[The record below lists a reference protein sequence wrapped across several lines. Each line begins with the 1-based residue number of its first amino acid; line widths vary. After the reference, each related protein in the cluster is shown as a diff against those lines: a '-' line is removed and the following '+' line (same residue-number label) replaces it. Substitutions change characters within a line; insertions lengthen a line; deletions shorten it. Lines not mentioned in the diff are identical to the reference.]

1 MISYHGSDE
10 ALTVVNGGTGNGIY
24 LTADRAIAEQYAR
37 LTAGRLNSAGTP
49 TLLTITLADTANIA
63 DKWDAEAVI
72 DAVANDEC
80 TGFDQDAYSYWAI
93 IEMNEIRD
101 ALAAAGYDGI
111 TLQDTAPD
119 GQDHESVL
127 VWNAA
132 VLAITA
138 TATLDAA

>member
-10 ALTVVNGGTGNGIY
+10 TLTAINSGTSNGIY
-24 LTADRAIAEQYAR
+24 LTEDPTIATQYAHH
-37 LTAGRLNSAGTP
+37 TAARPNSTGTP

-63 DKWDAEAVI
+63 DCWDAEDI
-72 DAVANDEC
+72 ISAVANDDY

-119 GQDHESVL
+119 GSDHESIL
-127 VWNAA
+127 VWNAN
-132 VLAITA
+132 VLTITDTTTLA
-138 TATLDAA
+138 TA